1 MCYIIDIEQRRSR
14 TKEQKKMRKNKKR
27 FAIVDFYED
36 VTGETIENFDDYEE
50 AEERARAYEK
60 ECDGECMC
68 FIADR
73 ETRTIR
79 RI

>member
-1 MCYIIDIEQRRSR
+1 M
-14 TKEQKKMRKNKKR
+14 KNKKR

-36 VTGETIENFDDYEE
+36 VTGETIKNCDNYEE
-50 AEERARAYEK
+50 AEAHARMYIN
-60 ECDGECMC
+60 ECDGEACV

-79 RI
+79 RV

>member
-14 TKEQKKMRKNKKR
+14 AKEKKMKNKKR

-36 VTGETIENFDDYEE
+36 VTGETIENCDDYEE
-50 AEERARAYEK
+50 AEARARAYKK

>member
-1 MCYIIDIEQRRSR
+1 MCYIIDIKQRRSR
-14 TKEQKKMRKNKKR
+14 AKGAKKMKIKKR

-36 VTGETIENFDDYEE
+36 VTGETIENCDDYEE
-50 AEERARAYEK
+50 AEARARAYIR

>member
-1 MCYIIDIEQRRSR
+1 M
-14 TKEQKKMRKNKKR
+14 KNKKR

-36 VTGETIENFDDYEE
+36 VTGEIIENCDDYEE
-50 AEERARAYEK
+50 AKERAFAYKK
-60 ECDGECMC
+60 ECEGECMC